1 MSKIYFSQD
10 TENAILEYV
19 KETDQLVR
27 DRIYSSRIDRPFN
40 KLVENL
46 IHKYKFYHYDVSYE
60 DTKHEVIT
68 FLIEKLGRFKPEN
81 GKAYSYFTI
90 VGRNYLIAKNKGNYN
105 SKKTKEQVAAI
116 DDCRDLINEVH
127 NSEKQNE
134 LKTFFDFFI
143 EYCDLNLNV
152 LFSRKQD
159 IQIANSILEIFR
171 RRENIE
177 NFNKKALYILIR
189 EMTDAKT
196 HDVTKIVNVL
206 KKKYRELYEVY
217 SKNPEIEIKD
227 VI

>member
-10 TENAILEYV
+10 TEDAILEYIQS
-19 KETDQLVR
+19 TDQVLR
-27 DRIYSSRIDRPFN
+27 NRLYETRINRPFN

-68 FLIEKLGRFKPEN
+68 FLIEKLNKFNPAN

-105 SKKTKEQVAAI
+105 SKKTKEEVNAI
-116 DDCRDLINEVH
+116 DENRDVINEIH
-127 NSEKQNE
+127 NKEKQGE
-134 LKTFFDFFI
+134 LKTFFDVYI
-143 EYCDLNLNV
+143 EHCDQNLNV
-152 LFSRKQD
+152 IFTKRKD
-159 IQIANSILEIFR
+159 IQIANSILEIFK

-189 EMTDAKT
+189 EMTDANT
-196 HDVTKIVNVL
+196 HDITKIVNVL
-206 KKKYRELYEVY
+206 KKKYKELYDTY
-217 SKNPEIEIKD
+217 NKNMYIISK
-227 VI
+227 

>member
-10 TENAILEYV
+10 TEDAIIDYIR
-19 KETDQLVR
+19 ETDQSVR
-27 DRIYSSRIDRPFN
+27 NRLYETRINRPFN

-68 FLIEKLGRFKPEN
+68 FLIEKLNKFNPEN

-105 SKKTKEQVAAI
+105 SKKTKEEVTAI
-116 DDCRDLINEVH
+116 DENRDVINEIH
-127 NSEKQNE
+127 NKEKQTE
-134 LKTFFDFFI
+134 LKSFFDVYI
-143 EYCDLNLNV
+143 EHCDNNLNV
-152 LFSRKQD
+152 IFIKKKD
-159 IQIANSILEIFR
+159 IQIANSILEIFK

-189 EMTDAKT
+189 EMTDAST
-196 HDVTKIVNVL
+196 HDITKIVNVL
-206 KKKYRELYEVY
+206 KKKYRELYELY
-217 SKNPEIEIKD
+217 HKNMNVLVK
-227 VI
+227 